1 MILQLFL
8 GGRRSDGGV
17 DWLGEVEGSSTR
29 TRGWAGAVS
38 EHGVGGAQRE
48 PGHRDRTGPWT
59 RTRPAAVMDTGR
71 LQTVLVY
78 SFLLIVLI
86 VFPLYFKTIVSS
98 ILKLFFSILKLF
110 FSILKLFFSILKLFF
125 SILKL
130 FFLYFKAIFSLFK
143 HILPPIFKNYFPS
156 IPTCYVCSLT
166 QQPLQSL

>member
-71 LQTVLVY
+71 LQTEHKTGALLEVAAIPYNIIIRTLHY
-78 SFLLIVLI
+78 SRNEDEDFNLPIED
-86 VFPLYFKTIVSS
+86 FNFKI
-98 ILKLFFSILKLF
+98 
-110 FSILKLFFSILKLFF
+110 
-125 SILKL
+125 
-130 FFLYFKAIFSLFK
+130 
-143 HILPPIFKNYFPS
+143 
-156 IPTCYVCSLT
+156 
-166 QQPLQSL
+166 

>member
-29 TRGWAGAVS
+29 TGGWAGAVS

-71 LQTVLVY
+71 LQTVHKTGA
-78 SFLLIVLI
+78 LLEVN
-86 VFPLYFKTIVSS
+86 S
-98 ILKLFFSILKLF
+98 ILA
-110 FSILKLFFSILKLFF
+110 
-125 SILKL
+125 
-130 FFLYFKAIFSLFK
+130 AIFLKWFYEK
-143 HILPPIFKNYFPS
+143 KKKKKKWHY
-156 IPTCYVCSLT
+156 SLT
-166 QQPLQSL
+166 VCFSYCFLGLKC